1 MLEFLKSYKQAIDVD
16 DKKYDCY
23 FPKGVHRSDV
33 LLLDKQIVCEHK
45 EFQKIKIQSKVEE
58 LFQKG
63 SISEKDVKSN
73 LYKRIDEYLSKA
85 NKQIRDTKRVFECQD
100 ALGLVVLENSI
111 QNDLSVLSLIDAAS
125 RKMYRG
131 LDSVDCV
138 LCLDFVNT
146 FSNPDG
152 SNVVR
157 PAQVVTRDTERSRKL
172 CDLLDELM
180 KDFCEQSNT
189 PFLEGFDLEG
199 GDQVWLTDTQ
209 GKYKK
214 YQAKVDFKL
223 PILEVKPNWKQ
234 RLTQFL
240 NKWWWLIPL
249 PAIFYDWF
257 IK

>member
-1 MLEFLKSYKQAIDVD
+1 
-16 DKKYDCY
+16 
-23 FPKGVHRSDV
+23 
-33 LLLDKQIVCEHK
+33 
-45 EFQKIKIQSKVEE
+45 
-58 LFQKG
+58 
-63 SISEKDVKSN
+63 
-73 LYKRIDEYLSKA
+73 
-85 NKQIRDTKRVFECQD
+85 
-100 ALGLVVLENSI
+100 
-111 QNDLSVLSLIDAAS
+111 
-125 RKMYRG
+125 MYRG